1 MVTMI
6 SFNMARLPR
15 TYFGSGAFT
24 NLYTV
29 LENLKPGVIL
39 LLTGGVSFLSSS
51 QYQQLTVRLKAM
63 GIGVIEARV
72 GSEPSPGMVDDISQ
86 IAREAGVA
94 LVAAIGGGSV
104 MDAGKAVSAM
114 IPVQGS
120 VRDYLEGVGTKT
132 HPGCKVPLVAI
143 PTTSGT
149 GSEATKNAVL
159 SETGP
164 GGYKKSLRHDHFVPD
179 YAIIDPELTLSCP
192 PDITAASGMDAL
204 NQLLEA
210 FLSVKATPVTDA
222 LALSGIEAVFEAL
235 EPLVNGQGD
244 SLALREKM
252 AYGAYVSGIAL
263 AHAGLGIVHG
273 FASSL
278 GGLIPV
284 PHGNLCG
291 KLNAE
296 VITCEI
302 NGILDDPGLYPKYQ
316 VKLRKLFSA
325 AGIED
330 RDLIEGAQ
338 AFSQRLYTMETHLML
353 PGLETY
359 GLTYEIAKAAAGI
372 TSCKESPVKISE
384 LRMIEILMNNR

>member
-1 MVTMI
+1 MR
-6 SFNMARLPR
+6 S
-15 TYFGSGAFT
+15 
-24 NLYTV
+24 
-29 LENLKPGVIL
+29 E
-39 LLTGGVSFLSSS
+39 
-51 QYQQLTVRLKAM
+51 QYQQLTARLRSM
-63 GIGVIEARV
+63 GVGMIEARV
-72 GSEPSPGMVDDISQ
+72 TSEPSPQMVDCMVQ
-86 IAREAGVA
+86 EVRGVGIG
-94 LVAAIGGGSV
+94 LVVAIGGGSV

-114 IPVQGS
+114 IPVEGS

-164 GGYKKSLRHDHFVPD
+164 DGYKRSLRHDHFVPD
-179 YAIIDPELTLSCP
+179 YAIIDPSLTLTCP

-210 FLSVKATPVTDA
+210 FLSVKATPYTDA

-244 SLALREKM
+244 NLVLREKM

-278 GGLIPV
+278 GGLIPI

-296 VITCEI
+296 VMTDVIK
-302 NGILDDPGLYPKYQ
+302 GILDDPELNSRYKPKL
-316 VKLRKLFSA
+316 KRLFST
-325 AGIED
+325 AGIEGS
-330 RDLIEGAQ
+330 DLNQSAL
-338 AFSQRLYTMETHLML
+338 AFSHRLYTMEEHLKL

-359 GLTYEIAKAAAGI
+359 GLTYELAKAAAEK
-372 TSCKESPVKISE
+372 TSCKESPLKIPKE
-384 LRMIEILMNNR
+384 KMIEILMNNR